1 VNRTEIG
8 RKIRSRRKT
17 LCLRQRD
24 LAELAGVTLR
34 GLTDLE
40 RGQAN
45 PTLKQLLKIA
55 DVLGLE
61 FHLIERSLHASSSR
75 VL

>member
-1 VNRTEIG
+1 MTG
-8 RKIRSRRKT
+8 REMGQKIRTRRR
-17 LCLRQRD
+17 LLRLRQRD

-40 RGQAN
+40 NGKAN
-45 PTLKQLLKIA
+45 PTLKQLGKIA

-61 FHLIERSLHASSSR
+61 FYLIERSHHASS
-75 VL
+75 